1 MSASGM
7 IRRRHIAALAF
18 AALTVAAAAPVA
30 LAAPIEIVRV
40 WTDYRLGKD
49 TIRLA
54 EILSGRQ
61 FTGGSTE
68 HRTQPDSGDG
78 YFFTVR
84 VDRASDF
91 RMQAYTLRLHVIAP
105 DTVGPRTFE
114 FPVPASKKRGIRLEL
129 GLTGSDWPH
138 EPEQQ
143 PLAWMIEV
151 VDGAGEVVASEK
163 SFLWE
168 KPPATK

>member
-1 MSASGM
+1 MSVPGM
-7 IRRRHIAALAF
+7 IRRRHLAALAF
-18 AALTVAAAAPVA
+18 VALTILAAVPAA
-30 LAAPIEIVRV
+30 LAAPVEIVRV

-49 TIRLA
+49 YVRLS

-84 VDRASDF
+84 VDRVSAR
-91 RMQAYTLRLHVIAP
+91 RMDAFTLRLSVIAP
-105 DTVGPRTFE
+105 DSEGPTTYTF
-114 FPVPASKKRGIRLEL
+114 PIPASKKRGLRLEI

-138 EPEQQ
+138 GPVQ
-143 PLAWMIEV
+143 PLAWHLEV
-151 VDGAGEVVASEK
+151 VDASGAVVAEEK